1 MKSSAPG
8 LQKEI
13 RYEPDERPPNL
24 LSLGL
29 GFQLVLL
36 SIGGIVLTP
45 ALIIRTAGGEETY
58 LTWAVFAAL
67 CVCGVSTILQAVRV
81 GRFGSGYVLLMGTS
95 GVFIAVSVT
104 ALTEGGPGLLAT
116 LVVVSSLFQFVLASH
131 LSLLRR
137 FITPLVAGTV
147 IMLIAVTI
155 MPIAFNLV
163 ADAAEG
169 PASSGAPASAAATL
183 VCTAGL
189 ALFARGGLR
198 LWAPVLGV
206 AAGCIVASFY
216 GLYDVARVAD
226 AAWFGVPTSG
236 WPGLDLTFGVSFWTL
251 LPVFVL
257 VTVVGAIETVGDAI
271 GVQQVSWRRPR
282 ATDFRSVQGAV
293 GADGVGN
300 LLSGLLGT
308 VPNTT
313 YSSSVAVTELTGVA
327 ARSVGVC
334 IGILFVAFAFLPK
347 VTAAILAI
355 PDPVVAAYI
364 LVLLAILFVV
374 GMRIVVQ
381 DGLDSRKS
389 LVVGLSFWL
398 GVGFQNQQIFADYL
412 SGTLATILG
421 NGMAAGGLVA
431 IVMTVALDLAK
442 PRRRRVKAMLS
453 IDSLP
458 EIDGFVCRFAAAEGW
473 NEASTERLR
482 AAAEESVLSLIPD
495 EEAAEKEEA
504 RHLLLL
510 LRRDGRGA
518 EMEFIASAVDGNLED
533 RLALL
538 GQWARRSVDR
548 EFSLRLLRHYASSVR
563 HRQYHDTDVVTVRVE
578 ADAPEKSGG

>member
-1 MKSSAPG
+1 MKPSTPAAQRE
-8 LQKEI
+8 L
-13 RYEPDERPPNL
+13 RYEPNERPPNL

-36 SIGGIVLTP
+36 SIAGIVLTP
-45 ALIIRTAGGEETY
+45 ALIIRTSGGEESY

-67 CVCGVSTILQAVRV
+67 CVCGLSTILQAVRV

-104 ALTEGGPGLLAT
+104 ALAEGGPALLAT
-116 LVVVSSLFQFVLASH
+116 LVVISSLFQFLLASH

-137 FITPLVAGTV
+137 VITPLVAGTV

-169 PASSGAPASAAATL
+169 PASSGVPASAAATL
-183 VCTAGL
+183 LCTAGL
-189 ALFARGGLR
+189 ALFAKGGLR

-206 AAGCIVASFY
+206 ATGCVVASFY
-216 GLYDVARVAD
+216 GLYDVARIAD

-236 WPGLDLTFGVSFWTL
+236 WPGLDLTFGASFWTL

-271 GVQQVSWRRPR
+271 GIQQVSWRRPR
-282 ATDFRSVQGAV
+282 ATDFRAVQGAV

-334 IGILFVAFAFLPK
+334 IGILFCCFAFLPK

-364 LVLLAILFVV
+364 LVLMAVLFVL
-374 GMRIVVQ
+374 GMRIVAQ

-398 GVGFQNQQIFADYL
+398 GVGFQNQQIFADYMG
-412 SGTLATILG
+412 GTLATILG

-442 PRRRRVKAMLS
+442 PRRRRVRAMLS
-453 IDSLP
+453 IESLP
-458 EIDGFVCRFAAAEGW
+458 AIDGFVCKFAENKGW
-473 NEASTERLR
+473 NKASTERLR
-482 AAAEESVLSLIPD
+482 AAAEESVLSLIPED
-495 EEAAEKEEA
+495 SDLVAGEA

-510 LRRDGRGA
+510 VRGDARAA
-518 EMEFIASAVDGNLED
+518 ELEFIASAVDGNLED

-578 ADAPEKSGG
+578 ADAPE

>member
-1 MKSSAPG
+1 MNPSTPAV
-8 LQKEI
+8 QKEI
-13 RYEPDERPPNL
+13 RYEPNERPPNL

-36 SIGGIVLTP
+36 TIGGIVLTP
-45 ALIIRTAGGEETY
+45 AIIIRAAGGEETY
-58 LTWAVFAAL
+58 MTWAVFAAL

-116 LVVVSSLFQFVLASH
+116 LVVISSLFQFALASH

-137 FITPLVAGTV
+137 VITPLVAGTV
-147 IMLIAVTI
+147 IMLISVTI

-169 PASSGAPASAAATL
+169 AASSGAPASAAATL
-183 VCTAGL
+183 VFTAGL
-189 ALFARGGLR
+189 ALFAKGSLR

-206 AAGCIVASFY
+206 AIGCVVASFY

-226 AAWFGVPTSG
+226 APWFGIPSGG
-236 WPGLDLTFGVSFWTL
+236 WPGLDLTFGASFWSL

-257 VTVVGAIETVGDAI
+257 VTVVGAVETVGDAI
-271 GVQQVSWRRPR
+271 GIQQVSWRRPR
-282 ATDFRSVQGAV
+282 AADFRAVQGAV

-300 LLSGLLGT
+300 LLSGLMGT

-313 YSSSVAVTELTGVA
+313 YSSSIAVTELTGVA

-334 IGILFVAFAFLPK
+334 IGILFFSFAFLPK

-364 LVLLAILFVV
+364 LVLMAVLFVV
-374 GMRIVVQ
+374 GMRIVAQ
-381 DGLDSRKS
+381 DGIDARKS
-389 LVVGLSFWL
+389 VVIGLSFWL
-398 GVGFQNQQIFADYL
+398 GVGFQNQQIFADYMG
-412 SGTLATILG
+412 GTVATILG
-421 NGMAAGGLVA
+421 NGMAAGGLAA

-442 PRRRRVKAMLS
+442 PRRRRLKAMLNV
-453 IDSLP
+453 DSLP
-458 EIDGFVCRFAAAEGW
+458 AIDGFVCKFAEENNW

-482 AAAEESVLSLIPD
+482 AAAEESVLSLMPD
-495 EEAAEKEEA
+495 EEGAEEES

-510 LRRDGRGA
+510 VRGNRRGA
-518 EMEFIASAVDGNLED
+518 ELEFIASAVDGNLED

-538 GQWARRSVDR
+538 GQWARQSVDR

-578 ADAPEKSGG
+578 ADAAAKNGG

>member
-1 MKSSAPG
+1 MNSSAPA
-8 LQKEI
+8 LQKEL

-24 LSLGL
+24 VSLGL

-45 ALIIRTAGGEETY
+45 AIIIRAAGGEEAY
-58 LTWAVFAAL
+58 MTWAVFAAL
-67 CVCGVSTILQAVRV
+67 CVCGLSTILQAVRI

-116 LVVVSSLFQFVLASH
+116 LVVISSLFQFVLASH

-137 FITPLVAGTV
+137 VITPLVAGTV
-147 IMLIAVTI
+147 IMLISVTI
-155 MPIAFNLV
+155 MPIAFAMV
-163 ADAAEG
+163 ANAAEG
-169 PASSGAPASAAATL
+169 AAASGAPASAVATL
-183 VCTAGL
+183 VFTAGL
-189 ALFARGGLR
+189 ALFAKGSLR

-206 AAGCIVASFY
+206 TGGCVVASFY
-216 GLYDVARVAD
+216 GLYDVARVAE
-226 AAWFGVPTSG
+226 APWFGIPISG
-236 WPGLDLTFGVSFWTL
+236 WPGLDLTFGSSFWAL

-271 GVQQVSWRRPR
+271 GIQQVSWRSPR
-282 ATDFRSVQGAV
+282 ATDFRAVQGAV

-300 LLSGLLGT
+300 LLSGLMGT

-313 YSSSVAVTELTGVA
+313 YSSSIAVTELTGVA

-334 IGILFVAFAFLPK
+334 IGILFFSFAFLPK

-364 LVLLAILFVV
+364 LVLMAILFVL
-374 GMRIVVQ
+374 GMRIVAQ
-381 DGLDSRKS
+381 DGIDSRKS
-389 LVVGLSFWL
+389 VVVGLSFWL
-398 GVGFQNQQIFADYL
+398 GVGFQNQQIFPDYMG
-412 SGTLATILG
+412 GTLATILG
-421 NGMAAGGLVA
+421 NGMAAGGLAA

-453 IDSLP
+453 VESLR
-458 EIDGFVCRFAAAEGW
+458 EVDGFICKFAADKGW

-495 EEAAEKEEA
+495 EEASEEEEA

-510 LRRDGRGA
+510 VRGDGRGV
-518 EMEFIASAVDGNLED
+518 ELEFIASAVEGNLED

-578 ADAPEKSGG
+578 ADAPAKSGD

>member
-1 MKSSAPG
+1 MKPSTSAAQRE
-8 LQKEI
+8 L
-13 RYEPDERPPNL
+13 RYEPNERPPNL

-36 SIGGIVLTP
+36 SIAGIVLTP
-45 ALIIRTAGGEETY
+45 ALIIRTSGGEESY

-67 CVCGVSTILQAVRV
+67 CVCGLSTILQAVRV

-104 ALTEGGPGLLAT
+104 ALAEGGPGLLAT
-116 LVVVSSLFQFVLASH
+116 LVVISSLFQFLLASH

-137 FITPLVAGTV
+137 VITPLVAGTV

-169 PASSGAPASAAATL
+169 PASSGVPASAAATL
-183 VCTAGL
+183 LCTAGL
-189 ALFARGGLR
+189 ALFAKGGLR

-206 AAGCIVASFY
+206 ATGCVVASFY

-236 WPGLDLTFGVSFWTL
+236 WPGLDLTFGASFWTL

-271 GVQQVSWRRPR
+271 GIQQVSWRRPR
-282 ATDFRSVQGAV
+282 ATDFRAVQGAV

-334 IGILFVAFAFLPK
+334 IGILFCCFAFLPK

-364 LVLLAILFVV
+364 LVLMAVLFVL
-374 GMRIVVQ
+374 GMRIVAQ

-398 GVGFQNQQIFADYL
+398 GVGFQNQQIFADYMG
-412 SGTLATILG
+412 GTLATILG

-442 PRRRRVKAMLS
+442 PRRRRVRAMLS
-453 IDSLP
+453 IESLP
-458 EIDGFVCRFAAAEGW
+458 AIDGFVCKFAENKGW
-473 NEASTERLR
+473 NKASTERLR

-495 EEAAEKEEA
+495 EKATADEEA

-510 LRRDGRGA
+510 VRGDARAA
-518 EMEFIASAVDGNLED
+518 ELEFIASAVEGNLED

-578 ADAPEKSGG
+578 ADAPE